1 MFNYIYEY
9 FYPIVSNQPT
19 DNQKRLRHLV
29 MTQIKTSPN
38 IQGILKNPYDK
49 GYLNYEL
56 KRLNNLSNI
65 SIPNKHKK
73 NLKYK
78 SKKK

>member
-9 FYPIVSNQPT
+9 FYPISHEPT
-19 DNQKRLRHLV
+19 DSQKRLRHLV

-38 IQGILKNPYDK
+38 IQGNLKKPYDK
-49 GYLNYEL
+49 GFLDYEL
-56 KRLNNLSNI
+56 NRLNNHSNI
-65 SIPNKHKK
+65 SIKHKK